1 MSRSDLFDDCEVQ
14 SVTLSP
20 SIGPRRVEKL
30 WFRDGTLVL
39 ATDTLLYRVYS
50 GLLAQESPIFD
61 DMLRIPQPA
70 DEETIE
76 GCPEVRL
83 SDDGRDVEYFLI
95 LESPFRLQV
104 RLTTFVGL
112 GER

>member
-1 MSRSDLFDDCEVQ
+1 MSSSDLGLFDGCEVH

-20 SIGPRRVEKL
+20 STEPRRVEKL

-39 ATDTLLYRVYS
+39 VTDTLLFRVYS

-61 DMLRIPQPA
+61 DMVRLPQPA

-76 GCPEVRL
+76 GCPVVRL
-83 SDDGRDVEYFLI
+83 SDNGRDVEYFLKA
-95 LESPFRLQV
+95 LFDYKCVS
-104 RLTTFVGL
+104 
-112 GER
+112 